1 MHTQTHTHFMFYDL
15 RISVMLSNV
24 CNFYHQSYNKLVRLP
39 YCIDIV
45 MIDNYNKYMIYF

>member
-24 CNFYHQSYNKLVRLP
+24 CNFYHQSYKVSTFTIL
-39 YCIDIV
+39 YIYIV